1 MDSRAALA
9 ADGPVARL
17 LSGFAPRETQIELSE
32 QIELAI
38 SRGQDLV
45 AEAGTGTGK
54 TLAYL
59 VPALISGK
67 RLLLSTGTK
76 TLQDQLFFRD
86 LPLVIKA
93 LGLSRKTALL
103 KGRNNYLCLY
113 RMQQTRSGGLLNS
126 RESVDLLEQLSS
138 WSGTSVDGDLST
150 SDVIPDDS
158 PLWGQVTSTAD
169 NCLGS
174 NCPFYDDCFV
184 LKARRKAQA
193 AQVVVVNH
201 HLLFA
206 DMAIKQGGFG
216 EVLPKA
222 EVVVMDEAHL
232 APDIATRF
240 FSVGFSS
247 QQLNNLV
254 TDTLRNAGSVPTGLA
269 TLRPA
274 LENCRE
280 HLLLAINAVHDLPAR
295 GAFKQLQDQP
305 VAFTALEKL
314 AQAIGQLDAALG
326 VLEGADAGLDSCRG
340 RASELMQ
347 RWQQI
352 INAEGPE
359 NVIWYEHRGRGFVIH
374 ITPLDV
380 AGLLAEYK
388 KQMEANW
395 VFTSAT
401 LTVRNSFDHYQQ
413 QMGLN
418 DAATFQAKG
427 VFDYARNACIWL
439 PPGLPEPRSAE
450 FIPQLLEAVMPLIEA
465 NKGRAFLLFTAH
477 RALQQ
482 AAEWLAG
489 RSDYPLFIQGQA
501 SRTRLLERFRRSG
514 NGLLLGAASFWEGV
528 DVPGAALS
536 LVVIDKLP
544 FSPPDDPV
552 LAARLSAARKQ
563 GHNPFQSIQLPQ
575 AVIALK
581 QGAGRLIRAVDDRGV
596 LVLGD
601 PRLRTKS
608 YGRVFLDSLP
618 PMARTIDQAKVIARI
633 LREGGKVSD

>member
-1 MDSRAALA
+1 MDSRTALG
-9 ADGPVARL
+9 ADGPVAGL
-17 LSGFAPRETQIELSE
+17 LSGFAPRESQLELSE

-38 SRGQDLV
+38 SRQTDLV
-45 AEAGTGTGK
+45 TEAGTGTGK

-93 LGLSRKTALL
+93 LGLSPKTALL

-113 RMQQTRSGGLLNS
+113 RMQQTRSAGLLNS
-126 RESVDLLEQLSS
+126 RESVDLLEQLAA
-138 WSGTSVDGDLST
+138 WSAKTVDGDLSI

-158 PLWGQVTSTAD
+158 PLWPQVTSTTD

-174 NCPFYDDCFV
+174 DCPLYDDCFV
-184 LKARRKAQA
+184 LKARRKAQGA
-193 AQVVVVNH
+193 EVVVVNH

-206 DMAIKQGGFG
+206 DMVIKQGGFG
-216 EVLPKA
+216 EILPTA

-232 APDIATRF
+232 APDIATGF
-240 FSVGFSS
+240 FSVSFSS
-247 QQLNNLV
+247 HQVNNLFR
-254 TDTLRNAGSVPTGLA
+254 DTLRDAALVKAGLA

-280 HLLLAINAVHDLPAR
+280 SLLQAVSAVHELPGR
-295 GAFKQLQDQP
+295 GTWQQLHDHQGAF
-305 VAFTALEKL
+305 AALEKL
-314 AQAIGQLDAALG
+314 AAAIAQLDAALA
-326 VLEGADAGLDSCRG
+326 VLEGTDAGLDSCRN
-340 RASELMQ
+340 RASLLLE

-352 INAEGPE
+352 IAAEEPD
-359 NVIWYEHRGRGFVIH
+359 NVTWYEHRGRGFIIH

-380 AGLLAEYK
+380 AGLVAEYK
-388 KQMEANW
+388 QSMEANW
-395 VFTSAT
+395 IFTSAT
-401 LTVRNSFDHYQQ
+401 LTVRNKFDHYQQ
-413 QMGLN
+413 QMGLGE
-418 DAATFQAKG
+418 AATFLAEG

-439 PPGLPEPRSAE
+439 PQDLPEPGSME
-450 FIPQLLEAVMPLIEA
+450 FIPQLLEAVIPVIEA
-465 NKGRAFLLFTAH
+465 NNGRAFLLFTSH
-477 RALQQ
+477 RALQR
-482 AAEWLAG
+482 AAEWLAD
-489 RSDYPLFIQGQA
+489 RSDFPLFVQGQA
-501 SRTRLLERFRRSG
+501 SRTRLLQRFRESG

-528 DVPGAALS
+528 DVPGPALS
-536 LVVIDKLP
+536 LVIIDKLP
-544 FSPPDDPV
+544 FAPPDDPV
-552 LAARLSAARKQ
+552 LVARLAAARER

-596 LVLGD
+596 LILGD

-608 YGRVFLDSLP
+608 YGRVFLESLP
-618 PMARTIDQAKVIARI
+618 PMAITVDRERAIAHL
-633 LREGGKVSD
+633 LREGGPVGD

>member
-1 MDSRAALA
+1 MDSRTALGA
-9 ADGPVARL
+9 GGPVAGAL
-17 LSGFAPRETQIELSE
+17 AGFAPRETQLDFSE

-38 SRGQDLV
+38 SREQDLV

-93 LGLSRKTALL
+93 LGLSRKIALL

-126 RESVDLLEQLSS
+126 RESAHLLEELSA
-138 WSGTSVDGDLST
+138 WSGTTRDGDLST
-150 SDVIPDDS
+150 SDVIPDES
-158 PLWGQVTSTAD
+158 PLWPQVTSTPD

-174 NCPFYDDCFV
+174 DCPVYEDCFV
-184 LKARRKAQA
+184 LKARRKAQSA
-193 AQVVVVNH
+193 EVVVVNH

-216 EVLPKA
+216 EVLPHA

-240 FSVGFSS
+240 FSVSFSS
-247 QQLNNLV
+247 HQVNSLFR
-254 TDTLRNAGSVPTGLA
+254 DTLRDAAAVSTGLA

-274 LENCRE
+274 LEACRE
-280 HLLLAINAVHDLPAR
+280 QLQHAISSVHTLPAR
-295 GAFKQLQDQP
+295 GAWQQIQDKPAAFDALDDLVHAIKQLDESL
-305 VAFTALEKL
+305 V
-314 AQAIGQLDAALG
+314 
-326 VLEGADAGLDSCRG
+326 VLEGADTGLDSCRG
-340 RASELMQ
+340 RASALLQ

-352 INAEGPE
+352 LTSEGPD

-380 AGLLAEYK
+380 ATLLAEYK
-388 KQMEANW
+388 ENMEANW
-395 VFTSAT
+395 IFTSAT
-401 LTVRNSFDHYQQ
+401 LTVRSSFDHYQR
-413 QMGLN
+413 QMGLQH
-418 DAATFQAKG
+418 AATFLAEG
-427 VFDYARNACIWL
+427 VFNYARNALVWL
-439 PPGLPEPRSAE
+439 PQGLPEPRSAE
-450 FIPQLLEAVMPLIEA
+450 FIPQLLEAVIPLIVA
-465 NKGRAFLLFTAH
+465 NNGRAFLLFTAH

-482 AAEWLAG
+482 AAEWLAA
-489 RSDYPLFIQGQA
+489 RSDYPLFVQGQA
-501 SRTRLLERFRRSG
+501 SKTQLLERFRDSG

-544 FSPPDDPV
+544 FAPPDDPV
-552 LAARLSAARKQ
+552 LVARLSAAREQ

-618 PMARTIDQAKVIARI
+618 PMTRTIDQDKAIDFLKQ
-633 LREGGKVSD
+633 

>member
-1 MDSRAALA
+1 MESRTALG
-9 ADGPVARL
+9 ADGPVAGL
-17 LSGFAPRETQIELSE
+17 LPGFAPRETQQDLSE

-38 SRGQDLV
+38 SAEHDLI

-59 VPALISGK
+59 VPALTSGK

-86 LPLVIKA
+86 LPLVMKA
-93 LGLSRKTALL
+93 LNLSRNTALL

-113 RMQQTRSGGLLNS
+113 RMQQTRSGGLLHS
-126 RESVDLLEQLSS
+126 REAADLLEQLVG
-138 WSGTSVDGDLST
+138 WSAETRDGDLST
-150 SDVIPDDS
+150 ASVIADDS
-158 PLWGQVTSTAD
+158 QLWSQVTSTAD

-174 NCPFYDDCFV
+174 DCPVYDDCFV
-184 LKARRKAQA
+184 LKARRKAQGA
-193 AQVVVVNH
+193 DVVVVNH

-216 EVLPKA
+216 EVLPSA

-232 APDIATRF
+232 APEIATRF
-240 FSVGFSS
+240 FSVSFSS
-247 QQLNNLV
+247 HQVNSLV
-254 TDTLRNAGSVPTGLA
+254 RDTLRDAAGVKTGLA

-274 LENCRE
+274 LEACRDS
-280 HLLLAINAVHDLPAR
+280 LKQAVTAVHDLPSR
-295 GAFKQLQDQP
+295 GAWQQLQDRTP
-305 VAFTALEKL
+305 VLTALESL
-314 AQAIGQLDAALG
+314 AAAVAQLDTALG
-326 VLEGADAGLDSCRG
+326 VLEGTDAGLDSCRN
-340 RASELMQ
+340 RAATLVQ

-352 INAEGPE
+352 ISAEGPD

-380 AGLLAEYK
+380 AGLLSEYK
-388 KQMEANW
+388 ENMEANW

-401 LTVRNSFDHYQQ
+401 LTVRNTFEHYQQ
-413 QMGLN
+413 QMGLG
-418 DAATFQAKG
+418 DAATFLAEG
-427 VFDYARNACIWL
+427 VFDYGRNACIWL
-439 PPGLPEPRSAE
+439 PEDLPEPASSE
-450 FIPQLLEAVMPLIEA
+450 FIPQLLDVVMPVLEA

-477 RALQQ
+477 RALQR

-489 RSDYPLFIQGQA
+489 RCDFPLFVQGQA
-501 SRTRLLERFRRSG
+501 SKTQLLENFRQSG

-528 DVPGAALS
+528 DVPGDALS
-536 LVVIDKLP
+536 IVMIDKLP
-544 FSPPDDPV
+544 FAPPDDPV
-552 LAARLSAARKQ
+552 LVARLAAARER

-581 QGAGRLIRAVDDRGV
+581 QGAGRLIRAVDDRG
-596 LVLGD
+596 LLILGD

-608 YGRVFLDSLP
+608 YGRVFLESLP
-618 PMARTIDQAKVIARI
+618 PMAKTVDRQRAIEFLQR
-633 LREGGKVSD
+633 

>member
-1 MDSRAALA
+1 MDSRTALG
-9 ADGPVARL
+9 ADGPVAGL
-17 LSGFAPRETQIELSE
+17 LSGFAPRESQLELSE

-38 SRGQDLV
+38 SRQTDLV
-45 AEAGTGTGK
+45 TEAGTGTGK

-113 RMQQTRSGGLLNS
+113 RMQQTRSAGLLNS
-126 RESVDLLEQLSS
+126 RESVDLLEQLAA
-138 WSGTSVDGDLST
+138 WSAKTVDGDLSI

-158 PLWGQVTSTAD
+158 PLWPQVTSTTD

-174 NCPFYDDCFV
+174 DCPLYDDCFV
-184 LKARRKAQA
+184 LKARRKAQGA
-193 AQVVVVNH
+193 EVVVVNH

-206 DMAIKQGGFG
+206 DMVIKQGGFG
-216 EVLPKA
+216 EILPTA

-232 APDIATRF
+232 APDIATGF
-240 FSVGFSS
+240 FSVSFSS
-247 QQLNNLV
+247 HQVNNLFR
-254 TDTLRNAGSVPTGLA
+254 DTLRDAALVKAGLA

-280 HLLLAINAVHDLPAR
+280 SLLQAVSAVHELPGR
-295 GAFKQLQDQP
+295 GTWQQLHDHQGAF
-305 VAFTALEKL
+305 AALEKL
-314 AQAIGQLDAALG
+314 AAAIAQLDAALA
-326 VLEGADAGLDSCRG
+326 VLEGTDAGLDSCRN
-340 RASELMQ
+340 RASLLLE

-352 INAEGPE
+352 IAAEEPD
-359 NVIWYEHRGRGFVIH
+359 NVTWYEHRGRGFIIH

-380 AGLLAEYK
+380 AGLVAEYK
-388 KQMEANW
+388 QSMEANW
-395 VFTSAT
+395 IFTSAT
-401 LTVRNSFDHYQQ
+401 LTVRNKFDHYQQ
-413 QMGLN
+413 QMGLGE
-418 DAATFQAKG
+418 AATFLAEG

-439 PPGLPEPRSAE
+439 PQDLPEPGSME
-450 FIPQLLEAVMPLIEA
+450 FIPQLLEAVIPVIEA
-465 NKGRAFLLFTAH
+465 NNGRAFLLFTSH
-477 RALQQ
+477 RALQR
-482 AAEWLAG
+482 AAEWLAD
-489 RSDYPLFIQGQA
+489 RSDFPLFVQGQA
-501 SRTRLLERFRRSG
+501 SRTRLLQRFRESG

-528 DVPGAALS
+528 DVPGPALS
-536 LVVIDKLP
+536 LVIIDKLP
-544 FSPPDDPV
+544 FAPPDDPV
-552 LAARLSAARKQ
+552 LVARLAAARER

-596 LVLGD
+596 LILGD

-608 YGRVFLDSLP
+608 YGRVFLESLP
-618 PMARTIDQAKVIARI
+618 PMAKTVDRERAIAHL
-633 LREGGKVSD
+633 LREGGPVGD

>member
-1 MDSRAALA
+1 MDSRTALG
-9 ADGPVARL
+9 ADGPVAGL
-17 LSGFAPRETQIELSE
+17 LSGFAPRESQLELSE

-38 SRGQDLV
+38 SRQTDLV
-45 AEAGTGTGK
+45 TEAGTGTGK

-113 RMQQTRSGGLLNS
+113 RMQQTRSAGLLNS
-126 RESVDLLEQLSS
+126 REAVDLLEQLAA
-138 WSGTSVDGDLST
+138 WSAKTVDGDLSI

-158 PLWGQVTSTAD
+158 PLWPQVTSTTD

-174 NCPFYDDCFV
+174 DCPLYDDCFV
-184 LKARRKAQA
+184 LKARRKAQGA
-193 AQVVVVNH
+193 EVVVVNH

-206 DMAIKQGGFG
+206 DMVIKQGGFG
-216 EVLPKA
+216 EILPTA

-232 APDIATRF
+232 APDIATGF
-240 FSVGFSS
+240 FSVSFSS
-247 QQLNNLV
+247 HQVNNLFR
-254 TDTLRNAGSVPTGLA
+254 DTLRDAALVKAGLA

-280 HLLLAINAVHDLPAR
+280 SLLQAVSAVHELPGR
-295 GAFKQLQDQP
+295 GTWQQLHDHQGAF
-305 VAFTALEKL
+305 AALEKL
-314 AQAIGQLDAALG
+314 AAAIAQLDAALA
-326 VLEGADAGLDSCRG
+326 VLEGTDAGLDSCRN
-340 RASELMQ
+340 RASLLLE

-352 INAEGPE
+352 IAAEEPD
-359 NVIWYEHRGRGFVIH
+359 NVTWYEHRGRGFIIH

-380 AGLLAEYK
+380 AGLVAEYK
-388 KQMEANW
+388 QSMEANW
-395 VFTSAT
+395 IFTSAT
-401 LTVRNSFDHYQQ
+401 LTVRNKFDHYQQ
-413 QMGLN
+413 QMGLGE
-418 DAATFQAKG
+418 AATFLAEG

-439 PPGLPEPRSAE
+439 PQDLPEPGSME
-450 FIPQLLEAVMPLIEA
+450 FIPQLLEAVIPVIEA
-465 NKGRAFLLFTAH
+465 NNGRAFLLFTSH
-477 RALQQ
+477 RALQR
-482 AAEWLAG
+482 AAEWLAD
-489 RSDYPLFIQGQA
+489 RSDFPLFVQGQA
-501 SRTRLLERFRRSG
+501 SRTRLLQRFRESG

-528 DVPGAALS
+528 DVPGPALS
-536 LVVIDKLP
+536 LVIIDKLP
-544 FSPPDDPV
+544 FAPPDDPV
-552 LAARLSAARKQ
+552 LVARLAAARER

-596 LVLGD
+596 LILGD

-608 YGRVFLDSLP
+608 YGRVFLESLP
-618 PMARTIDQAKVIARI
+618 PMAKTVDRERAIAHL
-633 LREGGKVSD
+633 LREGGPVGD

>member
-1 MDSRAALA
+1 MDSRAALG
-9 ADGPVARL
+9 ADGPLARL
-17 LSGFAPRETQIELSE
+17 LSGFAPRETQLELTE
-32 QIELAI
+32 QIETSI
-38 SRGQDLV
+38 NREQDLV

-59 VPALISGK
+59 VPALNSGK

-126 RESVDLLEQLSS
+126 RDSVALLEQLQA
-138 WSGTSVDGDLST
+138 WSGTTTDGDLST
-150 SDVIPDDS
+150 SAVVPDDS
-158 PLWGQVTSTAD
+158 PLWPQVTSTMD

-174 NCPFYDDCFV
+174 DCPLYDDCFV
-184 LKARRKAQA
+184 LKARRKAQSA
-193 AQVVVVNH
+193 EVVVVNH

-216 EVLPKA
+216 EILPNA
-222 EVVVMDEAHL
+222 EIVVMDEAHL

-240 FSVGFSS
+240 FSVSFSS
-247 QQLNNLV
+247 QQVNNLV
-254 TDTLRNAGSVPTGLA
+254 RDTLRDAASVQTGLA

-274 LENCRE
+274 LESCKDCM
-280 HLLLAINAVHDLPAR
+280 LKAVNTVHNLPAR
-295 GAFKQLQDQP
+295 GAWQQLQDQP
-305 VAFTALEKL
+305 ATFDALDNL
-314 AQAIGQLDAALG
+314 AHAIGELEAALG
-326 VLEGADAGLDSCRG
+326 LLEGADTGLDSCRA
-340 RASELMQ
+340 RASVLMQ

-352 INAEGPE
+352 VTAEGPD

-380 AGLLAEYK
+380 AGLLTDYK
-388 KQMEANW
+388 EQMEANW

-401 LTVRNSFDHYQQ
+401 LTVRNTFDHYQQ
-413 QMGLN
+413 QMGLH
-418 DAATFQAKG
+418 DAETFLAKE

-439 PPGLPEPRSAE
+439 PQGLPEPRSGE

-482 AAEWLAG
+482 AAELLAG
-489 RSDYPLFIQGQA
+489 LSDYPLFVQGQA
-501 SRTRLLERFRRSG
+501 SRTRLLDRFRESG
-514 NGLLLGAASFWEGV
+514 NGILLGAASFWQGV
-528 DVPGAALS
+528 DVPGPALS
-536 LVVIDKLP
+536 LVIIDKLP
-544 FSPPDDPV
+544 FAPPDDPV
-552 LAARLSAARKQ
+552 LVARLKAAREQ

-575 AVIALK
+575 AVLALK

-618 PMARTIDQAKVIARI
+618 PMARTIDQEKALAFI
-633 LREGGKVSD
+633 LHEVGRDSE

>member
-1 MDSRAALA
+1 MEPVIPDMDSRTALG
-9 ADGPVARL
+9 ADGPVAGL
-17 LSGFAPRETQIELSE
+17 LPGFAPRETQLELSE

-38 SRGQDLV
+38 SGAADLV

-76 TLQDQLFFRD
+76 TLQDQLYFRD
-86 LPLVIKA
+86 LPLVTKA
-93 LGLSRKTALL
+93 LGIRRKIALL
-103 KGRNNYLCLY
+103 KGRNNYLCIY

-126 RESVDLLEQLSS
+126 REAVDRLEQLSQ
-138 WSGTSVDGDLST
+138 WSGTTIDGDLST

-158 PLWGQVTSTAD
+158 ALWPQVTSTTD

-174 NCPFYDDCFV
+174 DCPVYDECFV
-184 LKARRKAQA
+184 LKARRKAQTA
-193 AQVVVVNH
+193 EVVVVNH

-216 EVLPKA
+216 EVLPNA
-222 EVVVMDEAHL
+222 ELVVMDEAHL

-240 FSVGFSS
+240 FSISFSS
-247 QQLNNLV
+247 HQVNSLV
-254 TDTLRNAGSVPTGLA
+254 RDTLRDAAGVSTGLA

-274 LENCRE
+274 LESCRE
-280 HLLLAINAVHDLPAR
+280 YLQSAVNSIQRLPQK
-295 GAFKQLQDQP
+295 GAWQQLQAQST
-305 VAFTALEKL
+305 AFDALDNL
-314 AQAIGQLDAALG
+314 AHALRQLDEALAT
-326 VLEGADAGLDSCRG
+326 LEGADTGLDSCRG
-340 RASELMQ
+340 RASVLLQ
-347 RWQQI
+347 RWQKI
-352 INAEGPE
+352 ITSEGPD

-388 KQMEANW
+388 DQMDASW

-413 QMGLN
+413 QMGLQQ
-418 DAATFQAKG
+418 ATTFLAEG
-427 VFDYARNACIWL
+427 VFNYARNACIWL
-439 PPGLPEPRSAE
+439 PQGLPEPRSPE
-450 FIPQLLEAVMPLIEA
+450 YIPQLLEAVIPLIVA
-465 NKGRAFLLFTAH
+465 NNGRAFLLFTAH
-477 RALQQ
+477 RALQE
-482 AAEWLAG
+482 AAEWLG
-489 RSDYPLFIQGQA
+489 NRSDYPLFVQGQA
-501 SRTRLLERFRRSG
+501 SKTQLLERFRQSG

-528 DVPGAALS
+528 DVPGDALS
-536 LVVIDKLP
+536 LVIIDKLP
-544 FSPPDDPV
+544 FAPPDDPV
-552 LAARLSAARKQ
+552 LVARLRAAREL

-608 YGRVFLDSLP
+608 YGRVFLESLP
-618 PMARTIDQAKVIARI
+618 PMTRTID
-633 LREGGKVSD
+633 REKAIEFLNR